1 MAHLDPPARAKARK
15 ELRQLHEELGATTVY
30 VTHDLAEAFL
40 LADRVAV
47 MQEGHFVQIRSYED
61 SLRQAFSS

>member
-1 MAHLDPPARAKARK
+1 MI
-15 ELRQLHEELGATTVY
+15 
-30 VTHDLAEAFL
+30 LAEAFL

-47 MQEGHFVQIRSYED
+47 MREGHFVQVGTPSDIREHPASSFIADFVRSYED